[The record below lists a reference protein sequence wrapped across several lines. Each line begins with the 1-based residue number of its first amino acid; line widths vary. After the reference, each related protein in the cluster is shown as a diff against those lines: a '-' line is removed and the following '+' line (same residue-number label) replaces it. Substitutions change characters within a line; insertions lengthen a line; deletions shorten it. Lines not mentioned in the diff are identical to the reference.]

1 MPDIVLQS
9 VYDQKEREF
18 KVQGAG
24 LTRFKSDVLDAARR
38 ACSRINHEADLETQ
52 ITLPTT
58 LTSTIT
64 GLDEK
69 YEIYLSNIMSRE
81 LGKMGQ
87 RPAKGMV
94 LPTEEEVMFGIQMIM
109 TDLRNAIT
117 AADEDDENDDVTLLG
132 HLG

>member
-1 MPDIVLQS
+1 MANIQLQS

-18 KVQGAG
+18 KVQDAG

-94 LPTEEEVMFGIQMIM
+94 LPTEDDVQFGIRMIM
-109 TDLRNAIT
+109 ADIRNALT
-117 AADEDDENDDVTLLG
+117 AADTDDDTSDITLLG